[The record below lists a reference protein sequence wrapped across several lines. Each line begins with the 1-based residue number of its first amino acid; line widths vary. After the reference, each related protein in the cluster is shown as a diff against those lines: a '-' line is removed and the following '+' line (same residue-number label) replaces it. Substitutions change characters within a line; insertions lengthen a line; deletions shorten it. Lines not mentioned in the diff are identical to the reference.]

1 MEDGEEGNAQE
12 DADQES
18 DSHLTDSSD
27 QSYANNTEFKDGDNA
42 PDPHN
47 TQTDWEAKHLTGK
60 IDAGKRTIEATE
72 RKG

>member
-42 PDPHN
+42 PDPRN
-47 TQTDWEAKHLTGK
+47 TQTD
-60 IDAGKRTIEATE
+60 
-72 RKG
+72 